1 MTTLSGLTNTF
12 QALPNPRG
20 GAVRIAEMA
29 LTDAQHAFLRE
40 GDTLSVLRRAIG
52 ALHAAGWLPAQR
64 FAETLVLVSP
74 LGGLSEKT
82 RNQFAEALRDFG
94 FAVERRNLRELACST
109 LLFEHYRG
117 LHALMAAHTRAAPVS
132 FDDLALAGRAIPPAT
147 LRSVSPERLGR
158 VRAHYERALLVLLRS
173 KVDEER
179 GQAETM
185 SILDACLADLA
196 GPDPYDFW
204 RLAGA
209 VVQALRLQPDAD
221 NAADARRLYARFN
234 LILADQAR
242 GLTHAP
248 KSLVRAALALLWR
261 DYALYGASAED
272 SAQVDVLRD
281 YGLTVHWHVA
291 ATQASEEAW
300 ERSAEQ
306 ARDGSTRD
314 LGVLRVNAAA
324 YEDFL
329 TSAEPAIGA
338 LIEQGAAAR
347 ETERIDVPAALKAAD
362 AAYRLGS
369 AACALGLGHVALLAD
384 TLGLAWRRIAYEAQM
399 LPDSQPLDAT
409 IPERAAQAL
418 GAMLHQAAAGIAPSE
433 GGASVAALTAMI
445 ERGLAAIR

>member
-1 MTTLSGLTNTF
+1 
-12 QALPNPRG
+12 
-20 GAVRIAEMA
+20 
-29 LTDAQHAFLRE
+29 
-40 GDTLSVLRRAIG
+40 
-52 ALHAAGWLPAQR
+52 
-64 FAETLVLVSP
+64 
-74 LGGLSEKT
+74 
-82 RNQFAEALRDFG
+82 
-94 FAVERRNLRELACST
+94 
-109 LLFEHYRG
+109 
-117 LHALMAAHTRAAPVS
+117 
-132 FDDLALAGRAIPPAT
+132 
-147 LRSVSPERLGR
+147 
-158 VRAHYERALLVLLRS
+158 VLLRS

-234 LILADQAR
+234 LILADQAH
-242 GLTHAP
+242 GSTHAP

-272 SAQVDVLRD
+272 SDQVDVLRD

-291 ATQASEEAW
+291 GTQASEEAW
-300 ERSAEQ
+300 EKTAEQ
-306 ARDGSTRD
+306 ARDASTRD

-338 LIEQGAAAR
+338 LIEHGAAR
-347 ETERIDVPAALKAAD
+347 EAGRIDVQAAIKAAD

-369 AACALGLGHVALLAD
+369 AACALGLGHIALLAD

-399 LPDSQPLDAT
+399 MPDGQPLDAT

-433 GGASVAALTAMI
+433 GGSSVAALTAMI
-445 ERGLAAIR
+445 ERGLAVVR

>member
-29 LTDAQHAFLRE
+29 LTDAQHAFLRD
-40 GDTLSVLRRAIG
+40 GDTLGVLRRAIG

-74 LGGLSEKT
+74 LAGLSEKT

-109 LLFEHYRG
+109 LLFDHYRG

-234 LILADQAR
+234 LILADQAH

-272 SAQVDVLRD
+272 SDQVDVLRD

-291 ATQASEEAW
+291 GTQASEEAW
-300 ERSAEQ
+300 EKTAEQ
-306 ARDGSTRD
+306 ARDASTRD

-338 LIEQGAAAR
+338 LIEHGAAR
-347 ETERIDVPAALKAAD
+347 EAGRIDVQAAIKAAD

-399 LPDSQPLDAT
+399 MPDGPPLDAT

-433 GGASVAALTAMI
+433 GGSSVAALTAMI
-445 ERGLAAIR
+445 ERGLAVVR